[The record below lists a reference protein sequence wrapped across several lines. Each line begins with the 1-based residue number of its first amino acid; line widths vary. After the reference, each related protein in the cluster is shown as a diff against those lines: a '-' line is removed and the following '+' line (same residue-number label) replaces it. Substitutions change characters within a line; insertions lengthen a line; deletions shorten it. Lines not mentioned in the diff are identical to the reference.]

1 MPEQKSQAEML
12 ELMLKVRS
20 REITAKKAAAI
31 LGISRKTYY
40 KWENRALA
48 GMAVALAERPNGRPP
63 GPPEDPEKESLR
75 KEVEALKQENLFLQ
89 KRLQIKDMVHEMMTG
104 GSQSSKKK

>member
-12 ELMLKVRS
+12 ELILKVRG
-20 REITAKKAAAI
+20 REITAKRAADL

-48 GMAVALAERPNGRPP
+48 GMAQALAERPNGRPP
-63 GPPEDPEKESLR
+63 DPPEDPEKEALR
-75 KEVEALKQENLFLQ
+75 KENEALKRERDFLQ
-89 KRLQIKDMVHEMMTG
+89 KRMELKEMVHGMMTG
-104 GSQSSKKK
+104 NLSSKKK

>member
-1 MPEQKSQAEML
+1 MQEQKSQAEML
-12 ELMLKVRS
+12 EIILKVRS

-63 GPPEDPEKESLR
+63 GPPEDPEKETLR
-75 KEVEALKQENLFLQ
+75 KENERLKQEKLFLQ
-89 KRLQIKDMVHEMMTG
+89 KRLELKDILHSMMTG

>member
-1 MPEQKSQAEML
+1 MTEQKSQAEKL
-12 ELMLKVRS
+12 EIILKVRG
-20 REITAKKAAAI
+20 REITAKRAAAL

-48 GMAVALAERPNGRPP
+48 GMAESLRERPNGRPP
-63 GPPEDPEKESLR
+63 GPPEDPEKEALR
-75 KEVEALKQENLFLQ
+75 KEVAALKRENMFLQ
-89 KRLQIKDMVHEMMTG
+89 KHLELKDMVHGMTT

>member
-40 KWENRALA
+40 KWEDRALA
-48 GMAVALAERPNGRPP
+48 GMADALAERQNGRPP

-75 KEVEALKQENLFLQ
+75 MENRSLKRQLIAMQ
-89 KRLQIKDMVHEMMTG
+89 KRLELKDMVHGMET

>member
-12 ELMLKVRS
+12 ELILKVRN
-20 REITAKKAAAI
+20 REITAKKAAAL

-40 KWENRALA
+40 KWEDRALA
-48 GMAVALAERPNGRPP
+48 GMAVALAERPDGRPP

-75 KEVEALKQENLFLQ
+75 KENERLKQENLFLQ
-89 KRLQIKDMVHEMMTG
+89 KRLQLKDIIHSMTTG